1 MALDSRKPKA
11 SQGLLEDMLDPDVVA
26 RLNDEASDE
35 TFPIVETIKPE
46 FTCPRCSY
54 GWRGNPNPPTG
65 EGVTDE

>member
-1 MALDSRKPKA
+1 
-11 SQGLLEDMLDPDVVA
+11 MLDPDVVA